1 MKSILFII
9 LFNLSVFADISSL
22 IGESN
27 TLKPDVISSSFKEI
41 EFTNISSCNCS
52 GNIIPT
58 YNKIVMQIDN
68 YTSTTVDSLKQ
79 LRVQVAKNKNE
90 LANRSDNINND
101 KYYDSLNRAIKYINR
116 DIFNHK
122 DITKIKLSGYNN
134 LLLLSNNGF
143 LYKNNNLLNVYSA
156 INELEQL
163 ENKLKIL
170 NIKEK

>member
-1 MKSILFII
+1 MFTE
-9 LFNLSVFADISSL
+9 DQ
-22 IGESN
+22 N
-27 TLKPDVISSSFKEI
+27 TL
-41 EFTNISSCNCS
+41 
-52 GNIIPT
+52 
-58 YNKIVMQIDN
+58 
-68 YTSTTVDSLKQ
+68 
-79 LRVQVAKNKNE
+79 
-90 LANRSDNINND
+90 
-101 KYYDSLNRAIKYINR
+101 
-116 DIFNHK
+116 IFNHK